1 MIESIRYQQFMRQS
15 KAISPLLSAQSIAT
29 YQGRDPLTGQR
40 LVRLADGSI
49 DRGNYLSDSEPAAT
63 PQYQPGRSI
72 GVPGYLNNR

>member
-1 MIESIRYQQFMRQS
+1 MIDQLRYMQLRQQQQSIG
-15 KAISPLLSAQSIAT
+15 LLSGQPIAT

-40 LVRLADGSI
+40 LVKLADGSI
-49 DRGNYLSDSEPAAT
+49 DRGNYLSDSEPAVT